1 MILKFIKKQKII
13 ILFVF
18 LLPMLA
24 GCSLLPRIKFGTPGT
39 VPQQINKSKAK
50 GVCKGEAKFNEQG
63 EMTYCSKGYY
73 KYTEGYDKKERKMTI
88 VERIKGFINDLVG
101 WSFWIFVA
109 LLFLAPGLLG
119 TIAGRLIEGTIGITG
134 KSLRAI
140 VRGVQRTRTTGK
152 DLNDSLDAEE
162 DSDVKDYIAKLKKK
176 EKIK

>member
-1 MILKFIKKQKII
+1 MNKKII
-13 ILFVF
+13 CLAMLSMLFF
-18 LLPMLA
+18 S
-24 GCSLLPRIKFGTPGT
+24 GCSLLPRIKFGTPGA
-39 VPQQINKSKAK
+39 VPQSINKSKAK
-50 GVCKGEAKFNEQG
+50 GVCKGEAKFNDLG

-119 TIAGRLIEGTIGITG
+119 TIVGRLIEGTVGITG
-134 KSLRAI
+134 KSLKAI
-140 VRGVQRTRTTGK
+140 VRAVQRTRKTGK

-162 DSDVKDYIAKLKKK
+162 DSDVKDYVAKLKKK